1 MKRCYHQRI
10 ERYIEGQLLPLPGC
24 VFIVQTRLFM
34 TLMSLMAYS
43 IKSTTSDFLASTQRS
58 VQVYSISEMHQTSKI
73 KGKELDI
80 HG

>member
-1 MKRCYHQRI
+1 
-10 ERYIEGQLLPLPGC
+10 
-24 VFIVQTRLFM
+24 M

-80 HG
+80 DG